1 MSKIAELA
9 DLYAQ
14 AVQEKKD
21 LEAKLKD
28 ANGLISQFKEALVDA
43 MLEEETI
50 SIGRN
55 GKRFSLVDKTKYSK
69 KAGCEAEL
77 FELLRS
83 QGMADIITE
92 TVNANTLNAAL
103 HDVAAE
109 NDGILPEDWS
119 GCVSSYNY
127 TDIRMTKF

>member
-14 AVQEKKD
+14 AVQDKKQ
-21 LEAKLKD
+21 LEAQLEDVKKI
-28 ANGLISQFKEALVDA
+28 ASRYKEALADA
-43 MLEEETI
+43 MLEEETT

-55 GKRFSLVDKTKYSK
+55 GKRFSLVEKTKYSK
-69 KAGCEAEL
+69 KAGCDAEL
-77 FELLRS
+77 FDMLRS
-83 QGMADIITE
+83 QGMEDIITE

-109 NDGILPEDWS
+109 NGGELPREWT
-119 GCVSSYNY
+119 GCVNSYNY
-127 TDIRMTKF
+127 TDISMTKC

>member
-1 MSKIAELA
+1 MSKVSELA

-21 LEAKLKD
+21 IAKCLEDVEK
-28 ANGLISQFKEALVDA
+28 IVSQYKEALIDA
-43 MLEEETI
+43 MLEEETT

-77 FELLRS
+77 FEMLRS
-83 QGMADIITE
+83 QGMEDIITE
-92 TVNANTLNAAL
+92 TVNSNTLNAAL

-109 NDGILPEDWS
+109 NDGVLPDDWT
-119 GCVSSYNY
+119 GCVNSYNY
-127 TDIRMTKF
+127 TDISMTKC

>member
-21 LEAKLKD
+21 LEKRLEDAKKL
-28 ANGLISQFKEALVDA
+28 ASRYKEALVDA

-77 FELLRS
+77 FEMLRS
-83 QGMADIITE
+83 HDMEDIITE

-103 HDVAAE
+103 HNLAAE
-109 NDGILPEDWS
+109 NDGVLPEDWS
-119 GCVSSYNY
+119 GCISSYNY
-127 TDIRMTKF
+127 TDISMTKC